1 MKSTFILLIAAGA
14 LCLTCPAFSQEKK
27 SGDAEKPKGL
37 ASDSD
42 KEKPKATA
50 EELEAKFKATLTKAT
65 MTGRWCS
72 IKEGVLGPEKEDKYT
87 IVGVTKLKGDDW
99 VINARIEYNKKEIVA
114 PIPVQVKWPANSPVP
129 MLTRLGTPT

>member
-1 MKSTFILLIAAGA
+1 MKTTLLSITVALLLSREAFAQDNKADEFADTLKKQPVPAAPEK
-14 LCLTCPAFSQEKK
+14 LKLT
-27 SGDAEKPKGL
+27 
-37 ASDSD
+37 
-42 KEKPKATA
+42 AT
-50 EELEAKFKATLTKAT
+50 ELEAKFKATLTKAT

-72 IKEGVLGPEKEDKYT
+72 IKDGVLSPEKEDKYT
-87 IVGVTKLKGDDW
+87 IIGVTKLKGDDW